1 MLMRSRA
8 TGVTLIELV
17 VTISIAA
24 LLIAAAIPP
33 FGNWI
38 SNAKV
43 RSVAESLQNSLRLAQ
58 AEALSRGQ
66 QTVLVLTSGPPAWNA
81 TPVAN
86 GRNWAVHAQPLAN
99 SEEAAATA
107 SSSTHPYIDGSTYAT
122 QQGIAVTG
130 PALLCFN
137 SSGRIVTSTSVAVP
151 NAGSAAC
158 TAAPATYEIKHG
170 TATSVDRVY
179 RVIVSLGG
187 KVRMCDAN
195 KTLSS
200 SNPDGCP

>member
-1 MLMRSRA
+1 MLTRQRVM
-8 TGVTLIELV
+8 GVTLIELI

-24 LLIAAAIPP
+24 LLVAAAIPA

-38 SNAKV
+38 NNAKV

-66 QTVLVLTSGPPAWNA
+66 QTVLVLTSSTPAWNS
-81 TPVAN
+81 TPIAD

-99 SEEAAATA
+99 SADASATA
-107 SSSTHPYIDGSTYAT
+107 SASTHPYIDGSTYAT
-122 QQGIAVTG
+122 QHGIAIAG

-137 SSGRIVTSTSVAVP
+137 SSGRMVSSTSVAVP
-151 NAGSAAC
+151 NAGAATC
-158 TAAPATYEIKHG
+158 ATAPATYEIKHG
-170 TATSVDRVY
+170 TTASVDRTY

-200 SNPDGCP
+200 SNPDGC

>member
-1 MLMRSRA
+1 MLRRRDAS
-8 TGVTLIELV
+8 GFTLLELI

-24 LLIAAAIPP
+24 LLAAAAIPA
-33 FGNWI
+33 FGTWI

-58 AEALSRGQ
+58 TEALSRGQ
-66 QTVLVLTSGPPAWNA
+66 QIVVVLTNGTPAWDS

-86 GRNWAVHAQPLAN
+86 GKNWAVHAQPLAN
-99 SEEAAATA
+99 SADATATA
-107 SSSTHPYIDGSTYAT
+107 SATTHPFIEGSTYAT
-122 QQGIAVTG
+122 RQGIAITG

-137 SSGRIVTSTSVAVP
+137 ASGRLVSSTSVAVP
-151 NAGSAAC
+151 NAGGATCAV
-158 TAAPATYEIKHG
+158 APVTYEVKHG
-170 TATSVDRVY
+170 TTASVDRVY
-179 RVIVSLGG
+179 RVTVSLGG